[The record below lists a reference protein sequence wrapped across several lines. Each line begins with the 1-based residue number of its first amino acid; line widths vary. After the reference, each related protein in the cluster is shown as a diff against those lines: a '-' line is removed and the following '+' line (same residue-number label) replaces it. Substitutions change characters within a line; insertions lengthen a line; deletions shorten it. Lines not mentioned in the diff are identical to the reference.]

1 MSDIPSHSS
10 SLPADGPVPVACA
23 AAPGAPAVPAA
34 FYGGSYCAEDSVGYL
49 MRRVLQSIAGQADA
63 RLEPHELTHGQWM
76 PLFVLLKAGGA
87 ATTAQVARQVSIDP
101 GAATRMLDRLEK
113 KGFITRSR
121 STEDRRV
128 VNVALTEA
136 GRQAAGEVPKVLSQ
150 VLNEHLAGFSFDE
163 WQTLLSLLR
172 RMLANAESLQAAAPA
187 APTSEEDAE

>member
-1 MSDIPSHSS
+1 MSDTPTSDSS
-10 SLPADGPVPVACA
+10 PPV
-23 AAPGAPAVPAA
+23 GAGAPAA

-49 MRRVLQSIAGQADA
+49 MRRVMQSIASQADA

-87 ATTAQVARQVSIDP
+87 ATAAHVARQVSIDP

-113 KGFITRSR
+113 KGFVSRSR

-128 VNVALTEA
+128 VRVALTEA
-136 GRQAAGEVPKVLSQ
+136 GHQAAGEVPKVLSQ

-163 WQTLLSLLR
+163 WQTLLALLR
-172 RMLANAESLQAAAPA
+172 RMLANAESLQAAAPV
-187 APTSEEDAE
+187 APFPEEASE